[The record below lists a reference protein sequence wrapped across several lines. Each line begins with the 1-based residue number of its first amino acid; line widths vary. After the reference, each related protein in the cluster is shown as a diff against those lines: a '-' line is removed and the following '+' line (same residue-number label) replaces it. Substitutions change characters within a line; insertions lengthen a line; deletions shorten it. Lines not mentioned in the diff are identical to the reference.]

1 MSDRIFQLFSRVSK
15 GLGGRGGYREEV
27 QVTSQGLRIILVVGK
42 YEMGSSTSKR
52 IEENAD
58 VVEEILP
65 STPQGRKRQH

>member
-1 MSDRIFQLFSRVSK
+1 M
-15 GLGGRGGYREEV
+15 
-27 QVTSQGLRIILVVGK
+27 VGK

-65 STPQGRKRQH
+65 STPQREGKDSIRTSLAELSGHIPFNQSL

>member
-1 MSDRIFQLFSRVSK
+1 M
-15 GLGGRGGYREEV
+15 
-27 QVTSQGLRIILVVGK
+27 VGK

-65 STPQGRKRQH
+65 STPQREGKDSIRTLSLAELSGHIPYKQSLRIHLL